1 MAYEFRENS
10 IVVTIPFATAEYD
23 EYPGMHV
30 LSNPAGLTKTQ
41 ERILNEIRNNPN
53 VTRVQLMALL
63 GVGETSI
70 NNGLANLRNKRII
83 ERVGANK
90 NGYWKVKD

>member
-1 MAYEFRENS
+1 MKNIES
-10 IVVTIPFATAEYD
+10 IVKYF
-23 EYPGMHV
+23 EYPGMRV

-63 GVGETSI
+63 GGDI
-70 NNGLANLRNKRII
+70 NQQRLSQS
-83 ERVGANK
+83 
-90 NGYWKVKD
+90 